1 MKRKKTS
8 GRTAIRKVFRLVRR
22 LEPGFFPLLFLTK
35 LIAAVQPFV
44 NIVFGSRIIDRVI
57 GGQDTGRIMQ
67 TVFIMAGCNLL
78 LGVVRWALEAALG
91 VKRSSVEE
99 RIDQMVSEKS
109 LQLDYELLEKQDTL
123 DLVYRAREGMNSH
136 GGIGNFCTRLG
147 DIVELTAGMVYS
159 FLLFLGVCIPVKT
172 EAYDTL
178 TRVMN
183 AWWSLLL
190 LAAAGGL
197 VLTAKNALQRYNGK
211 QGQMVFERNVAYNRR
226 FGYFFSFLSRY
237 KEGKD
242 IRMYQMQ
249 DMIMDGLREN
259 NESYE
264 KNEKLFLHWTNRYMG
279 LNQLLLFFLQFGSYL
294 YVGLKAIV
302 GLISVGSVLQY
313 VAAFWQFSKNIS
325 DIMGVSV
332 TVEIQ
337 SRYLS
342 LFEDF
347 MALENKKY
355 EGTLPIEKRD
365 DNRYE
370 IEFRDVSFRY
380 PNSTRDVL
388 SHVNAKLCIGEK
400 TAIVGQNGA
409 GKTTFIKLLCRLYD
423 PAEGEIL
430 LNGINIKFYDYREYM
445 SLFSVVFQDFWLF
458 SFSIAENVAASK
470 EYEEERILR
479 CIRQA
484 GFLERLQG
492 LPAGIRTNL
501 YQLQEDGVE
510 ISGGE
515 AQKLAIARAL
525 YKDAAFVIL
534 DEPTSA
540 LDPVSEYDIY
550 KRFDGLVEEKTA
562 VYISHRMS
570 SCRFCDKI
578 LVFDEGRI
586 VQKGNHES
594 LMKEEGRYREL
605 WSAQA
610 QYYQ

>member
-8 GRTAIRKVFRLVRR
+8 ERTAIGKVFRLVRR

-57 GGQDTGRIMQ
+57 AGQETGRIMQ
-67 TVFIMAGCNLL
+67 TVLVMAGCNLF

-109 LQLDYELLEKQDTL
+109 LQLDYELLEKQGTL
-123 DLVYRAREGMNSH
+123 ELVYRAREGMNSQ

-147 DIVELTAGMVYS
+147 DIVELAAGMVYS
-159 FLLFLGVCIPVKT
+159 FILFLGVCIPVKT

-183 AWWSLLL
+183 AWWSPFLLV
-190 LAAAGGL
+190 AAGGI
-197 VLTAKNALQRYNGK
+197 VLTAKNVLQRYNGK
-211 QGQMVFERNVAYNRR
+211 QSQMNFERNVAYNRR
-226 FGYFFSFLSRY
+226 FGYFFGFLSRY

-242 IRMYQMQ
+242 IRVYQMQ
-249 DMIMDGLREN
+249 DMIMDSLRES

-264 KNEKLFLHWTNRYMG
+264 KNQGLLLRWTNRYMT

-294 YVGLKAIV
+294 YVGLKAIA

-313 VAAFWQFSKNIS
+313 VAAFWQFCKNIS
-325 DIMGVSV
+325 DIMGISV

-370 IEFRDVSFRY
+370 IEFKDVSFRY
-380 PNSTRDVL
+380 PNSTGDVL

-423 PAEGEIL
+423 PTEGEIL
-430 LNGINIKFYDYREYM
+430 LNGINIKFYDYREYL

-458 SFSIAENVAASK
+458 SFSIAENVAASQ
-470 EYEEERILR
+470 EYEEEKVIR
-479 CIRQA
+479 CIRRA
-484 GFLERLQG
+484 GFLERLQE
-492 LPAGIRTNL
+492 LPDGIRTNL
-501 YQLQEDGVE
+501 YQLQENGVE

-578 LVFDEGRI
+578 LVFGGGRI

-605 WSAQA
+605 WNAQA
-610 QYYQ
+610 QYYA